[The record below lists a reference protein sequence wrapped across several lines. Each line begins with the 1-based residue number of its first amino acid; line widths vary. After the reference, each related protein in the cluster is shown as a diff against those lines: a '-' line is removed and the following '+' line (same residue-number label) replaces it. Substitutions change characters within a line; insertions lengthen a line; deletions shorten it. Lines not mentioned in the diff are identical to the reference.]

1 MSERKIPKIKYLDKL
16 SPVDTAVIEI
26 QEGKYKGV
34 QYFYQKVDLKDVEN
48 FKLKFEYNIIEGNV
62 NLPEDEEDFH
72 QDDQLSDIDNVE
84 AETAESDIEEKAEE
98 TDAGEDKI
106 ITQEEG
112 TR

>member
-1 MSERKIPKIKYLDKL
+1 MATTLERKVPKIKYLDKL

-62 NLPEDEEDFH
+62 NLPEDEQDFINTIGDILTQIVS
-72 QDDQLSDIDNVE
+72 QDVE
-84 AETAESDIEEKAEE
+84 HNLEK
-98 TDAGEDKI
+98 DL
-106 ITQEEG
+106 
-112 TR
+112 

>member
-62 NLPEDEEDFH
+62 NLPEDEEDFINTIG
-72 QDDQLSDIDNVE
+72 DILTQIV
-84 AETAESDIEEKAEE
+84 SQDIEHNLEK
-98 TDAGEDKI
+98 DL
-106 ITQEEG
+106 
-112 TR
+112 

>member
-48 FKLKFEYNIIEGNV
+48 FKLKFEYKIIEGNV
-62 NLPEDEEDFH
+62 NLPEDEEDFINTIGDILTQIVS
-72 QDDQLSDIDNVE
+72 QDIQHKL
-84 AETAESDIEEKAEE
+84 EE
-98 TDAGEDKI
+98 DL
-106 ITQEEG
+106 
-112 TR
+112 

>member
-48 FKLKFEYNIIEGNV
+48 FKLKFEYNIIEGKV
-62 NLPEDEEDFH
+62 NLPEDEEDFINTIG
-72 QDDQLSDIDNVE
+72 DILTQIV
-84 AETAESDIEEKAEE
+84 SQDIEHNLEK
-98 TDAGEDKI
+98 DL
-106 ITQEEG
+106 
-112 TR
+112 

>member
-62 NLPEDEEDFH
+62 NLPEDEKDFINTIG
-72 QDDQLSDIDNVE
+72 DILTRIV
-84 AETAESDIEEKAEE
+84 SQDIEHNLEK
-98 TDAGEDKI
+98 DL
-106 ITQEEG
+106 
-112 TR
+112 